1 MKPLLASNLI
11 NQAEAWLGFTANSN
25 GRTPFGE
32 KSGYDGTTWAGSFI
46 DFVFHEA
53 GLTIPSCVYPPAGMA
68 EFNKQ
73 GRLKQRPRPG
83 DIAFFVFPT
92 GDVFGVSHIGLVA
105 DVSRWNSDGLVG
117 TIEGNINS
125 GLPKADTHVMGVYRR
140 VRSKHEIIGFGNPTH
155 RPGSKKSPTGQRAG
169 LQLSSIRPGRRNK
182 SIGLVQLALSKVTGG
197 LGRFTTDLYDGST
210 QHAYARWQRQI
221 GYANDR
227 ATGIPDERSLRL
239 LGAIT
244 GTFQLDAQ
252 LGSS

>member
-1 MKPLLASNLI
+1 MKPLPASNVLE
-11 NQAEAWLGFTANSN
+11 QAQAWLGFTANTN

-32 KSGYDGTTWAGSFI
+32 RSGYDGTVWAGSFI
-46 DFVFHEA
+46 DAIFHDA
-53 GLTIPSCVYPPAGMA
+53 GVTIPSCVYPPSGLA

-73 GRLKQRPRPG
+73 GRLSQKPRPG

-92 GDVFGVSHIGLVA
+92 GETFGVPHVGLVV
-105 DVSRWNSDGLVG
+105 DTSRWNSDGLVG

-125 GLPKADTHVMGVYRR
+125 GLPKADIHVMGVYRR

-155 RPGSKKSPTGQRAG
+155 RPGSKNSPTGQRAG

-182 SIGLVQLALSKVTGG
+182 SIGLVQLALANVTGG
-197 LGRFTTDLYDGST
+197 LGRFIPDLFDGST

-227 ATGIPDERSLRL
+227 ATGIPDAASLRL
-239 LGAIT
+239 LGET
-244 GTFQLDAQ
+244 TKKFQLDA
-252 LGSS
+252 

>member
-1 MKPLLASNLI
+1 MKPLPASNVLE
-11 NQAEAWLGFTANSN
+11 QAQAWLGFTANPN

-32 KSGYDGTTWAGSFI
+32 RSGYDGTVWAGSFI
-46 DFVFHEA
+46 DTIFRDA
-53 GLTIPSCVYPPAGMA
+53 GLTIPSCVYPPSGLA

-73 GRLKQRPRPG
+73 GRLNQRPRPG

-92 GDVFGVSHIGLVA
+92 GETFGVPHVGLVV
-105 DVSRWNSDGLVG
+105 DTSRWNSDGLVG

-125 GLPKADTHVMGVYRR
+125 GLPKADVHVMGVYRR

-155 RPGSKKSPTGQRAG
+155 RPGDKKSPTGQRAG

-182 SIGLVQLALSKVTGG
+182 SIGLVQLALANVTGG
-197 LGRFTTDLYDGST
+197 LGRFIPDLFDGST

-227 ATGIPDERSLRL
+227 ATGIPDAASLQL
-239 LGAIT
+239 LGET
-244 GTFQLDAQ
+244 TKKFQLDA
-252 LGSS
+252 